1 MSDRNQSAFA
11 TVNPYTGRTVREFAS
26 LSSAEADAA
35 VESSHAAFAEWRAR
49 PIEDRARIVGRAG
62 ELMRERKE
70 ALAML
75 ITLEMGKLIAQSEGE
90 VDLASSILGYYAE
103 NGPGFA
109 AETPLPIGDD
119 GEAVVVHEPLGV
131 LLGVMPWNFP
141 LYQVVRFAGPNLVL
155 GNTILLKHAGICPQ
169 SALALEQL
177 FRDAGVPDGVYTNL
191 FVSHDDISRI
201 VAHPLVRGVSL
212 TGSERAGASVAAK
225 AGEYLKK
232 CVLELGGSDP
242 FVVLDGANLERTIDA
257 AAAGRLGNTGQSCVA
272 SKRFIVLDDL
282 YDDFVAGMR
291 ERFAALRIGDPANR
305 STTLG
310 PLSSEKAAADLAKQV
325 AQAVEQ
331 GANVV
336 IGGGRPDHEG
346 AFVDATILTD
356 VTPEMTAY
364 KEELFGPVAVVY
376 RASDDDAAID
386 IANAT
391 DFGLGGSV
399 FCADLERARRVADR
413 IETGM
418 VWINHPTSTRADLP
432 FGGIKRSGFGRE
444 LSELGAR
451 EFVNQKLV
459 RILTPDAKIGG
470 IAG

>member
-1 MSDRNQSAFA
+1 MSEKSAFA
-11 TVNPYTGRTVREFAS
+11 TVNPYTGLTVREFAS
-26 LSSAEADAA
+26 ISGDAVDAA
-35 VESSHAAFAEWRAR
+35 VESSHAAFLAWRAR
-49 PIEDRARIVGRAG
+49 PIEERARVVSRAG
-62 ELMRERKE
+62 ELMEQRKY
-70 ALAML
+70 ALAAL

-90 VDLASSILGYYAE
+90 VDLAASILGYYGK
-103 NGPGFA
+103 NGPRFA
-109 AETPLPIGDD
+109 AEAPLPIGDD
-119 GEAVVVHEPLGV
+119 GDAVVVHEPLGV

-177 FRDAGVPDGVYTNL
+177 FRDAGAPEGVYTNL

-201 VAHPLVRGVSL
+201 IANPLVRGVSL

-242 FVVLDGANLERTIDA
+242 FVVLDGENLDRTIGA

-272 SKRFIVLDDL
+272 SKRFIVLSHL
-282 YDDFVAGMR
+282 YDDFVAGLR
-291 ERFAALRIGDPANR
+291 EHFAALVIGDPADR

-310 PLSSEKAAADLAKQV
+310 PLSSEKAAADLTKQV
-325 AQAVEQ
+325 VQAVEQ

-336 IGGGRPDHEG
+336 IGGGRPGHEG

-356 VTPEMTAY
+356 VTPDMTVF

-376 RASDDDAAID
+376 RVADEDEAVEL
-386 IANAT
+386 ANAT

-444 LSELGAR
+444 LAELGAR
-451 EFVNQKLV
+451 EFVNQKLIRTV
-459 RILTPDAKIGG
+459 APDTKIGNV
-470 IAG
+470 AG